1 MDLDVTTAVPQFR
14 DRPENQVT
22 EQRCMTK
29 TDNTRQQRRIA
40 ITVAIL
46 TAIAAMFFMAPVV
59 QNW

>member
-14 DRPENQVT
+14 DRPKNQVT

-46 TAIAAMFFMAPVV
+46 TAIAVMFFMAPVV